1 MSEDIKQV
9 GVIGAGSWGTALAAT
24 IAKGGCNVVLWARS
38 AEHATEIAST
48 RENEKYLPG
57 IKLPDSIEVTSD
69 INAFADCDIVLMV
82 SPAQAQRTI
91 MSQFAKVLKKGIPAL
106 ICSKGIEQS
115 SNLFM
120 SDVLAQVA
128 PDLEPYVLSGPSFAA
143 DVVRGLPTAVTLA
156 GPNIKEAKQ
165 VAETIGHANFRI
177 YASDDILG
185 VQIGGAVKNVL
196 AIACGISDGKKLGES
211 CRAALITRAFS
222 ELTRL
227 GKVLGAHPETLV
239 GLSGFGDLSLTCSSP
254 KSRNYSLG
262 FRLGQ
267 GETLQDILGS
277 RNTVSEGVFT
287 ASVVVN
293 IARKNNIEM
302 PICEAV
308 HAIVDGQSDPDAEL
322 ARLLARPMRA
332 EIEEQNG

>member
-1 MSEDIKQV
+1 MAQDIKIV

-24 IAKGGCNVVLWARS
+24 IARAGRDVILWTRTS
-38 AEHATEIAST
+38 GHADEITQS
-48 RENEKYLPG
+48 RENKTYLPG
-57 IKLPDSIEVTSD
+57 VKLPDNITITSEM
-69 INAFADCDIVLMV
+69 ADLSPCDAVLLV
-82 SPAQAQRTI
+82 SPAQAQREV
-91 MSQFAKVLKKGIPAL
+91 MGKFARFLRPGIPAL

-120 SDVLAQVA
+120 SDVLAEAA
-128 PDLEPYVLSGPSFAA
+128 PDLVACVLSGPSFAG

-156 GPNIKEAKQ
+156 GPSIETAKT
-165 VAETIGHANFRI
+165 VARAIGHANFRI
-177 YASDDILG
+177 YASDDVLG

-196 AIACGISDGKKLGES
+196 AIACGISDGKNLGES

-227 GKVLGAHPETLV
+227 GRVLGAKPETLV

-262 FRLGQ
+262 FQLGQ
-267 GETLQDILGS
+267 GQSLKDILS
-277 RNTVSEGVFT
+277 KRNTVSEGVYT
-287 ASVVVN
+287 AGVVVD
-293 IARKNNIEM
+293 IARKNAIEM

-308 HAIVDGQSDPDAEL
+308 YAIVEGQSDPDTEL
-322 ARLLARPMRA
+322 NRLLARPMRA
-332 EIEEQNG
+332 ELE

>member
-1 MSEDIKQV
+1 MSLDIQNV

-24 IAKGGCNVVLWARS
+24 IASAGRNVVLWARS
-38 AEHATEIAST
+38 SKHATEIST
-48 RENEKYLPG
+48 SRENKKYLPDV
-57 IKLPDSIEVTSD
+57 KLPQNIEITND
-69 INAFADCDIVLMV
+69 IAAFSSCDAVLMV
-82 SPAQAQRTI
+82 SPAQAQRSVMT
-91 MSQFAKVLKKGIPAL
+91 QFSKVLKKGIPAL

-120 SDVLAQVA
+120 SDVLAEVA
-128 PDLEPYVLSGPSFAA
+128 PDLKAYVLSGPSFAA

-156 GPNIKEAKQ
+156 GPDIASAKVVGEA
-165 VAETIGHANFRI
+165 IGHANFRI
-177 YASDDILG
+177 YASDDLMG
-185 VQIGGAVKNVL
+185 AQIGGAVKNVL
-196 AIACGISDGKKLGES
+196 AIACGISDGKSLGES

-227 GKVLGAHPETLV
+227 GKVLSAHPETLV

-262 FRLGQ
+262 FKLGQ
-267 GETLQDILGS
+267 GQTLQQILGS

-287 ASVVVN
+287 AGVVVE

-308 HAIVDGQSDPDAEL
+308 HAIVDGRSDPDTEL

-332 EIEEQNG
+332 EIE

>member
-1 MSEDIKQV
+1 MSGEINFV
-9 GVIGAGSWGTALAAT
+9 GVIGAGSWGTALATT
-24 IAKGGCNVVLWARS
+24 IARAGRDVVLWARS
-38 AEHATEIAST
+38 DTHATAIAAA

-57 IKLPDSIEVTSD
+57 IKLPQNITVTSD
-69 INAFADCDIVLMV
+69 IHDFSECDAVLMV
-82 SPAQAQRTI
+82 SPAQAQRDVMGKFSKI
-91 MSQFAKVLKKGIPAL
+91 LKKGIPAL
-106 ICSKGIEQS
+106 ICSKGIERS

-120 SDVLAQVA
+120 SDVLAQVT
-128 PDLEPYVLSGPSFAA
+128 PDLEAFVLSGPSFAA

-156 GPNIKEAKQ
+156 GPNIKAAKT
-165 VAETIGHANFRI
+165 VARAIGHANFRI
-177 YASDDILG
+177 YASDDIVG

-196 AIACGISDGKKLGES
+196 AIACGISDGKNLGES

-227 GKVLGAHPETLV
+227 GNVLGARSETLV

-254 KSRNYSLG
+254 KSRNYALG
-262 FRLGQ
+262 FKLGQ
-267 GETLQDILGS
+267 GESLIQVLAAQNNIA
-277 RNTVSEGVFT
+277 EGVFT
-287 ASVVVN
+287 AGVVVE

-308 HAIVDGQSDPDAEL
+308 HAIVDGQSDPDTEL

-332 EIEEQNG
+332 EIE

>member
-1 MSEDIKQV
+1 MSVKNIQQV

-24 IAKGGCNVVLWARS
+24 IASAGRNVVLWARS
-38 AEHATEIAST
+38 EKHASDIARQ
-48 RENEKYLPG
+48 RENKKYLPG
-57 IKLPDSIEVTSD
+57 VKLPDNIRITSD
-69 INAFADCDIVLMV
+69 MQDFVQCDAVLMV
-82 SPAQAQRTI
+82 SPAQAQRAVMTN
-91 MSQFAKVLKKGIPAL
+91 FAKVLAKGIPAL

-120 SDVLAQVA
+120 ADVLAEVA
-128 PDLEPYVLSGPSFAA
+128 PDLQPYVLSGPSFAA

-156 GPNIKEAKQ
+156 GPTIKDAKT
-165 VAETIGHANFRI
+165 VAKAIGHANFRI

-196 AIACGISDGKKLGES
+196 AIACGISDGKQLGES

-227 GKVLGAHPETLV
+227 GRVLGARPETLV

-262 FRLGQ
+262 FKLGQ
-267 GETLQDILGS
+267 GETLGQILGTRHS
-277 RNTVSEGVFT
+277 VSEGVFT
-287 ASVVVN
+287 AGVVVE

-308 HAIVDGQSDPDAEL
+308 HAIVDGQSNPDREL
-322 ARLLARPMRA
+322 ARLLARPIRA
-332 EIEEQNG
+332 EIEQQG

>member
-1 MSEDIKQV
+1 MDKQINLI

-24 IAKGGCNVVLWARS
+24 IAAGGGNVVLWTRSREQAAEIARS
-38 AEHATEIAST
+38 

-57 IKLPDSIEVTSD
+57 VKLPDSIKIVSD
-69 INAFADCDIVLMV
+69 IKAFSPCDIVLMV
-82 SPAQAQRTI
+82 SPAQAQRAV

-115 SNLFM
+115 TNLFM

-128 PDLEPYVLSGPSFAA
+128 PDLEAFVLSGPSFAA

-156 GPNIKEAKQ
+156 GPTIAKAKR
-165 VAETIGHANFRI
+165 VAKAIGHAGFRI

-196 AIACGISDGKKLGES
+196 AIACGISDGKNLGES

-227 GKVLGAHPETLV
+227 GKALGAQPETLV

-267 GETLQDILGS
+267 GESLQEILGS
-277 RNTVSEGVFT
+277 RNTVSEGVYT
-287 ASVVVN
+287 AGVVVE
-293 IARKNNIEM
+293 IARNNHIEM

-332 EIEEQNG
+332 ERE

>member
-1 MSEDIKQV
+1 MSGEIKFV
-9 GVIGAGSWGTALAAT
+9 GVIGAGSWGTALATT
-24 IAKGGCNVVLWARS
+24 IAKAGRDVVLWARS
-38 AEHATEIAST
+38 SQQAVEIAAS
-48 RENEKYLPG
+48 RQNKKYLPG
-57 IKLPDSIEVTSD
+57 VTLPQNIKVTNDMQAFSD
-69 INAFADCDIVLMV
+69 CHAVLMV
-82 SPAQAQRTI
+82 SPAQAQRDV
-91 MSQFAKVLKKGIPAL
+91 MSKFSKILKKGIPAL

-115 SNLFM
+115 SNLFI
-120 SDVLAQVA
+120 SDVLAQIA
-128 PDLEPYVLSGPSFAA
+128 PDLQAYVLSGPSFAA

-156 GPNIKEAKQ
+156 GPDIASATAMAK
-165 VAETIGHANFRI
+165 AIGHANFRI
-177 YASDDILG
+177 YASDDIMG

-196 AIACGISDGKKLGES
+196 AIACGISDGKGLGES

-227 GKVLGAHPETLV
+227 GSVLGARPQTLV

-262 FRLGQ
+262 FKLGQ
-267 GETLQDILGS
+267 GETLQQILGA

-287 ASVVVN
+287 AAVVVD

-302 PICEAV
+302 PICQAV
-308 HAIVDGQSDPDAEL
+308 NAILDGQSDPDTEL

-332 EIEEQNG
+332 EIE